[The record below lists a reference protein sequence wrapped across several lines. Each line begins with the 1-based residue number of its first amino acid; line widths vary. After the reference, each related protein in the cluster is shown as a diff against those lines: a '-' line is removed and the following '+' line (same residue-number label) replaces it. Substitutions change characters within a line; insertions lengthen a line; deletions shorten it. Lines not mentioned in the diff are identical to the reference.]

1 MQTIRDIE
9 EYDGRHCSDRE
20 NGIDDPIWDD
30 EQYKDLA
37 GQIGAG
43 IVEVHRGT
51 QH

>member
-1 MQTIRDIE
+1 MQNINDVE
-9 EYDGRHCSDRE
+9 EYGGDHCSDQE
-20 NGIDDPIWDD
+20 NGIDDHLLDD

-37 GQIGAG
+37 DQIGAG